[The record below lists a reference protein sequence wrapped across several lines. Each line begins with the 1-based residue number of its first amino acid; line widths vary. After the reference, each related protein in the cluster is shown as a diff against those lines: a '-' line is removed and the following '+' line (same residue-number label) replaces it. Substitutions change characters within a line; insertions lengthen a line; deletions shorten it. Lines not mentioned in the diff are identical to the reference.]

1 MNLIDGATLVA
12 SFMSSIL
19 LGALVVFINKKAKS
33 LADRTEFKK
42 LKKEL
47 TENTTIIEKVRTD
60 FLEANTIIVE
70 NVRSEFLKHN
80 TEVVESVKS
89 ELQVKGWVNQQ
100 VWLKKQEIYESI
112 FNKLLS
118 IKKYTTHQSSA
129 FQEALYLEREH
140 EYYLSQGDEWI
151 DSPSLK
157 KDLERKREEYEIR
170 VNSQENINESK
181 KIRAEK
187 EQAISSLMELASIN
201 SVYIDGDV
209 ESVLDKLKN
218 VLQSRYDSSDFDE
231 VENYMYDVCN
241 AVEKA
246 IVEVKVMCKKELQII
261 T

>member
-1 MNLIDGATLVA
+1 MNLIDGATLIA
-12 SFMSSIL
+12 SFMSPIL
-19 LGALVVFINKKAKS
+19 LGAFVVFINKKAKN

-47 TENTTIIEKVRTD
+47 TENTTIIEKVRSD
-60 FLEANTIIVE
+60 FLEANTKIVE
-70 NVRSEFLKHN
+70 NVRSEFLKNN

-118 IKKYTTHQSSA
+118 VKKYATHQSNA

-140 EYYLSQGDEWI
+140 EYYLSQGEEWI

-157 KDLERKREEYEIR
+157 RDLERKREEYKIR
-170 VNSQENINESK
+170 VNSQEHINESK
-181 KIRAEK
+181 TIRAEK
-187 EQAISSLMELASIN
+187 EQAISSLMELVSIN

-218 VLQSRYDSSDFDE
+218 VLHSRYDSSDFDE
-231 VENYMYDVCN
+231 VENHMYDVCN

-246 IVEVKVMCKKELQII
+246 IVEVKLMCKKELQIK